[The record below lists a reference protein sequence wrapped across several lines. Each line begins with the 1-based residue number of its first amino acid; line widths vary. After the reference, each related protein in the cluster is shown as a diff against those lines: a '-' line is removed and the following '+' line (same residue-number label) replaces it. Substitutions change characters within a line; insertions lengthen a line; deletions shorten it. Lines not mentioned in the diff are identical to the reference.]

1 MKLEFYNNKPL
12 YIVWVVFV
20 LIVFQSC
27 KDVRGNVTTLE
38 VIDNNRHYYPI
49 LRGQTLDVVFD
60 IKNTGKYPFLM
71 SELLPS
77 CGCVV
82 SKKSS
87 IGSIPPGSE
96 RRIILTYDSSKNIGY
111 VEHFIDIYGNLET
124 EKISLIFDTHVVPNS
139 DYTRDYE
146 EIYSEKIKKSGN
158 FKSMTDGK
166 ENNKGYYLD

>member
-1 MKLEFYNNKPL
+1 MKLEFYKNKPL
-12 YIVWVVFV
+12 SIIIIVCL
-20 LIVFQSC
+20 LIVFQGC
-27 KDVRGNVTTLE
+27 KDVRQNVTTLE

-87 IGSIPPGSE
+87 IGSIPPGAK
-96 RRIILTYDSSKNIGY
+96 RRIILSYDSSKNIGY
-111 VEHFIDIYGNLET
+111 VQHFIDIYGNLNAD
-124 EKISLIFDTHVVPNS
+124 KVSLVF
-139 DYTRDYE
+139 
-146 EIYSEKIKKSGN
+146 
-158 FKSMTDGK
+158 
-166 ENNKGYYLD
+166 